1 MSVRT
6 LVAAALA
13 LGLTACGGEDS
24 ERELRLLAPAGIV
37 EDEDVRHFERE
48 TGCRVEVRVYDMEED
63 VDAIA
68 ERRDT
73 DVIARPTPNGTV
85 PHVSEAMVRATLE
98 GGIVVTVP
106 RELASAL
113 NPIEVR
119 PAGRRELS
127 WLRREEGDNPSCA
140 ARWIAQ
146 AISQ

>member
-13 LGLTACGGEDS
+13 LGLTACGGGNS
-24 ERELRLLAPAGIV
+24 ERELRLLAPAGVV
-37 EDEDVRHFERE
+37 EDEQLRRFERE
-48 TGCRVEVRVYDMEED
+48 TGCRVDVRVYDAEED

-73 DVIARPTPNGTV
+73 DVIAGPTPNGSI

-98 GGIVVTVP
+98 GGIVVTIP

-113 NPIEVR
+113 NPVVVR

-127 WLRREEGDNPSCA
+127 WLRRKEGDSAGCA
-140 ARWIAQ
+140 VRWIAQ